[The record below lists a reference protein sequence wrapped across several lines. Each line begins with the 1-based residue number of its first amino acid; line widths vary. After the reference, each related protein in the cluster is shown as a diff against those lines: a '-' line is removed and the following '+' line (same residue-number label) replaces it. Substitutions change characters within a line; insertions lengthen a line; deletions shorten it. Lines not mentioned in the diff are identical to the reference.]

1 MSVLNFFAALA
12 ILCVLWSLLIR
23 RGTKKLTCSRS
34 FSCARVFEGEQGEL
48 IEVVRN
54 DGPYVIPWLRIESR
68 ISPYIRLGKQ
78 ENLHNDDESYYYSC
92 FTLFPYQQ
100 IRRRHRVTFLRRGS
114 YNLGNAYLTT
124 GDVLGVSR
132 FGNEQQLQTP
142 VLVFPRILDPEELPF
157 PVSQMMGDMVR
168 RNQLLKD
175 PFLIRGIRDYQS
187 GDPVRDIHWAATART
202 GNLQVRVN
210 DSTVRT
216 KLLVVLNVQHDD
228 NQWSN
233 LIQEKNVGPVEDAI
247 RLAASVCVHT
257 LRSGLSAGFATNMPL
272 DTEKGSVVVFPADGT
287 VQEDI
292 LLHNMARLRVHC
304 AEKFISLLDSLSGQT
319 GLDIL
324 VLSFYNSES
333 IQESIAKLKAAGN
346 RVSFYEMEGV
356 SR

>member
-12 ILCVLWSLLIR
+12 VLCILWSILIR

-34 FSCARVFEGEQGEL
+34 FSCPRVFEGEQGEL

-114 YNLGNAYLTT
+114 YNLGNAYMTT

-132 FGNEQQLQTP
+132 FGKEQQLQTP

-175 PFLIRGIRDYQS
+175 PFLIRGIRDYQM

-233 LIQEKNVGPVEDAI
+233 LIQEKNVQPVEDAI
-247 RLAASVCVHT
+247 RLAASICVHT

-272 DTEKGSVVVFPADGT
+272 DTEKGSVVVLPADGT
-287 VQEDI
+287 VQEDV

-304 AEKFISLLDSLSGQT
+304 AEKFLSLMDSLSGQT

-324 VLSFYNSES
+324 VLSFYDSES
-333 IQESIAKLKAAGN
+333 IQESIAKLKAVGN
-346 RVSFYEMEGV
+346 RVSFYEMEGG